1 MMKAVRTTFAGA
13 LLGVAMMSSALAA
26 GADVNATSTGLAI
39 RGYDPVAY
47 FTEKQPTRG
56 NWKITATHN
65 GATYRFA
72 SKANKEKFLADPVK
86 FVPAYGGYC
95 AFGTAMGFKF
105 DGDPNVWKIIDNKLY
120 LNLNKT
126 VQKKWLTDVPGHI
139 KNADRIWHGIEDLSV
154 ATVNAED

>member
-1 MMKAVRTTFAGA
+1 MKAVRTTVAGA
-13 LLGVAMMSSALAA
+13 LVGVAMMSSALAA
-26 GADVNATSTGLAI
+26 GVDVNATATGLAI

-72 SKANKEKFLADPVK
+72 SEANKKKFLADPAK

-105 DGDPNVWKIIDNKLY
+105 DGDPNVWKVVDNKLY
-120 LNLNKT
+120 LNLSKDIQT
-126 VQKKWLTDVPGHI
+126 RWEGKVTEFISTADTKWKAI
-139 KNADRIWHGIEDLSV
+139 KDKAPESLQQ
-154 ATVNAED
+154 